1 MKKHLLVF
9 ALSIMVLT
17 SCTTFSYQVYEV
29 KSSDLTQKENSLVF
43 ENEDCKISYNL
54 WGRNGSMAFIFENK
68 GERDIFID
76 MSQSFF
82 IKNDAA
88 FDYFKDRT
96 FETRSYGSVDF
107 GYSVLR
113 TYLDNNGY
121 WPSRYYIPLKVSAKS
136 SASVKA
142 GYSMAITEKE
152 KEFVCIPAKAFK
164 VIDEYQ
170 IYPTFVQ
177 VCDKKVDFPKTS
189 STVKTYNQNDTPLK
203 IRNRVAYSFKEDNK
217 SLKFIENS
225 FWLSSIQ
232 NYSRKAAIE
241 TNKDKEC
248 YTGYKIKREFFKIG
262 APNKFYV
269 TYDVMK

>member
-1 MKKHLLVF
+1 M
-9 ALSIMVLT
+9 
-17 SCTTFSYQVYEV
+17 
-29 KSSDLTQKENSLVF
+29 VF

-54 WGRNGSMAFIFENK
+54 WGEKGFMAFIFENK
-68 GERDIFID
+68 SDRDIFID

-82 IKNDAA
+82 IKNGAA

-96 FETRSYGSVDF
+96 YETRSFASASV
-107 GYSVLR
+107 GYSVSR
-113 TYLDNNGY
+113 TYIDLNGY
-121 WPSRYYIPLKVSAKS
+121 WPSHYCTPLAVSAKGLA
-136 SASVKA
+136 SAKA
-142 GYSMAITEKE
+142 GYSSAITEKE

-241 TNKDKEC
+241 INKDKEC

-269 TYDVMK
+269 TYDAMK